1 MEHMQRMPRST
12 RHPAVRR
19 RRVAL
24 GIVAAVAVA
33 GGGWALAAGSGGG
46 APAGAPV
53 APNRGSAVRG
63 GGGSAQREVAV
74 QPLLAEPNRG
84 ATTPGR

>member
-12 RHPAVRR
+12 RHGAVRR

-53 APNRGSAVRG
+53 APNSGSAVRG
-63 GGGSAQREVAV
+63 GGRSPQREVAV
-74 QPLLAEPNRG
+74 QPLLAEPKRG